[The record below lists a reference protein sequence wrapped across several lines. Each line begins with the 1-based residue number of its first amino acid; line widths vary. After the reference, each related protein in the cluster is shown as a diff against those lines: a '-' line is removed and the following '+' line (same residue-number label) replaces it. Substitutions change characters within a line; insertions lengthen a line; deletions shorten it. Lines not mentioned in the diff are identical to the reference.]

1 MRPKSISYAS
11 VYSIDMIMNALNKL
25 DYLNMLFEA
34 PYIHPFRNKIKSI
47 EDKALHKKIVSY
59 FHGDVSKDIS
69 SVFELWD
76 HLYITSAKRLG
87 GWGKAIF

>member
-1 MRPKSISYAS
+1 
-11 VYSIDMIMNALNKL
+11 MIMNALNKL

-59 FHGDVSKDIS
+59 FNT
-69 SVFELWD
+69 FPW
-76 HLYITSAKRLG
+76 
-87 GWGKAIF
+87 